1 MDMRQIELVQN
12 SFKLVT
18 PIADKASELF
28 YGRLFELDPQLR
40 PLFKSDLKEQGKKL
54 MQLLAVAVNGLTDL
68 ERIVPAVQQLGKR
81 HVHYG
86 VVDAHYDTV
95 AEALLWTLAQGLG
108 EAFTEEV
115 AQAWAAAY
123 TLLANVMK
131 EGAAAHVV
139 VMMC

>member
-131 EGAAAHVV
+131 EGAAAHVG